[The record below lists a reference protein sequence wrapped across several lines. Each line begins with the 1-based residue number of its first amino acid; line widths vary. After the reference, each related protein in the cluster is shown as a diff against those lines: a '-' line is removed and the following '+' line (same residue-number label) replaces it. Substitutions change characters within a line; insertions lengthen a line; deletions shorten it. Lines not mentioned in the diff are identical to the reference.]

1 MADNKA
7 GKRLFEQAVREGEA
21 RERALSKKGID
32 TKSDAFLKF
41 QGHEIR
47 SGITSTNRLK
57 KLKKNVKKAQKKHN
71 KGEGLSYR
79 ESDAYYKKEE
89 KGHHVLDNLWGIRPE
104 Q

>member
-47 SGITSTNRLK
+47 SDIASRDRLD
-57 KLKKNVKKAQKKHN
+57 KLMKNVKKAQN
-71 KGEGLSYR
+71 KSNKNR
-79 ESDAYYKKEE
+79 
-89 KGHHVLDNLWGIRPE
+89 R
-104 Q
+104 